1 MYEARDCVAIALDS
15 LDDRSGVEWFDFGGI
30 GVGEEVT
37 IVLAA
42 TVVNEAK
49 ISNDSTTVSSE
60 GIDIVFIVS

>member
-1 MYEARDCVAIALDS
+1 M
-15 LDDRSGVEWFDFGGI
+15 
-30 GVGEEVT
+30 GEEVT